1 MPLFFI
7 LYKADLPTHEFHQKR
22 SPTIHPYSYTF
33 YEDKHIK
40 TKYYVIMGKWFK
52 NMNNEYCHI
61 TIIVDVKQEC
71 VCKGWK
77 WKAVNA
83 VLRKYNFFCVKRFTE
98 EKSLKLSSKTLF
110 DLYAYSIVSNTYQ
123 PTLCCS
129 TQFNLQK

>member
-1 MPLFFI
+1 MFGNPQSAACVCVLSREGHYPSPIMPLFFI

-61 TIIVDVKQEC
+61 TIIVDEKQEC
-71 VCKGWK
+71 VRKG
-77 WKAVNA
+77 
-83 VLRKYNFFCVKRFTE
+83 
-98 EKSLKLSSKTLF
+98 
-110 DLYAYSIVSNTYQ
+110 
-123 PTLCCS
+123 
-129 TQFNLQK
+129 